1 MTLIPVS
8 CFAPCRESGSL
19 LCLRVALDG
28 SSRPVGAVSTVIL
41 NTLLPP
47 RRKHLKIRENW
58 PLGLIPFPSQ
68 LPLY

>member
-19 LCLRVALDG
+19 LCLRVALDP

-47 RRKHLKIRENW
+47 RRKHLKIRDNW
-58 PLGLIPFPSQ
+58 PLGLIPLPAQ